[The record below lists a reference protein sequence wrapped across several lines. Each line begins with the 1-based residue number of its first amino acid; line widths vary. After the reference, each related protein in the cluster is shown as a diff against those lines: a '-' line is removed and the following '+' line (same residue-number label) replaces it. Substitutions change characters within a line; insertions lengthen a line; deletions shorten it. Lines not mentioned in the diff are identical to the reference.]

1 MSSTSI
7 EKLLEIMRQLRDPE
21 QGCEWDKNQTFK
33 SLIPYLKEE
42 SAEVIEAIEKE
53 DYDNLKEELGDL
65 LLQVV
70 FHSQIAK
77 EKKLFS
83 FDEVVEELSNKLVRR
98 HPYVFD
104 FKKKHT
110 AEEQTQMWK
119 KIKSEEKK

>member
-21 QGCEWDKNQTFK
+21 QGCEWDKKQTFK

-53 DYDNLKEELGDL
+53 DYDNLKEELRDL
-65 LLQVV
+65 LLQVI

-83 FDEVVEELSNKLVRR
+83 FDEVVEELSKKLVRR
-98 HPYVFD
+98 HPFVFD
-104 FKKKHT
+104 SKKKHT
-110 AEEQTQMWK
+110 AEEQAQMWK

>member
-21 QGCEWDKNQTFK
+21 QGCEWDKKQTFK

-98 HPYVFD
+98 HPNVFD
-104 FKKKHT
+104 SKKKHT

>member
-21 QGCEWDKNQTFK
+21 QGCEWDKKQTCK

-77 EKKLFS
+77 E
-83 FDEVVEELSNKLVRR
+83 
-98 HPYVFD
+98 
-104 FKKKHT
+104 
-110 AEEQTQMWK
+110 
-119 KIKSEEKK
+119 

>member
-42 SAEVIEAIEKE
+42 SAEVIDAIEKE

-104 FKKKHT
+104 SKKKHT
-110 AEEQTQMWK
+110 AEAVSYTHLTMPTNA
-119 KIKSEEKK
+119 

>member
-21 QGCEWDKNQTFK
+21 QGCEWDKKQTFK
-33 SLIPYLKEE
+33 SLIPY
-42 SAEVIEAIEKE
+42 
-53 DYDNLKEELGDL
+53 LKEELGDL

-83 FDEVVEELSNKLVRR
+83 FDEVVEELSKKLVRR

-104 FKKKHT
+104 SKKKHT